1 MLVNI
6 NTTKQSKK
14 SIKDLKDLKDLK
26 TSCIDLSTY
35 N

>member
-14 SIKDLKDLKDLK
+14 SIKDLKDLK